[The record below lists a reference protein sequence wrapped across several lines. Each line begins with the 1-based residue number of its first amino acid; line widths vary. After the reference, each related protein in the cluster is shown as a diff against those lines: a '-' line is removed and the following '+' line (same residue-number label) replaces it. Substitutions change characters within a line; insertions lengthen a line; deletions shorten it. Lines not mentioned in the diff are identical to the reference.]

1 VTVPEALAH
10 GIVVVC
16 RRLYQRGLIAG
27 QDGNVSSRLDAEHIV
42 VTPAGLS
49 KVDLAS
55 DDLVVVTADGE
66 RVAGRLHPSSELGM
80 HLRIYRLR
88 PDVQAVVHAHPPT
101 ATGFAVAGESF
112 MADVLPEIIFQLGRV
127 PLVPYATP
135 GTPAVADGLE
145 PFIPTHDAFLMANHG
160 ATTLGPSVMVA
171 HQRMETLE
179 HAARILLAARQ
190 VGRVNELTPAD
201 VRALWEARER
211 ARATAANAQARVG
224 AEARPPAAA
233 PHDV

>member
-1 VTVPEALAH
+1 VTVPSAIA
-10 GIVVVC
+10 GAIVAVC
-16 RRLYQRGLIAG
+16 RRLYERGLIAG
-27 QDGNVSSRLDAEHIV
+27 QDGNVSARLDGGHIL

-49 KVDLAS
+49 KVDVAS
-55 DDLVVVTADGE
+55 DDLVVVTPDGE
-66 RVAGRLHPSSELGM
+66 RVAGRRRPSSEVGM

-88 PDVQAVVHAHPPT
+88 SDVQAVVHAHPPT
-101 ATGFAVAGESF
+101 ATGFAVAGEAF

-145 PFIPTHDAFLMANHG
+145 AFIPHHDTFLLANHG
-160 ATTLGPSVMVA
+160 ATTVGPSLMIA
-171 HQRMETLE
+171 HQRMESLE

-190 VGRVNELTPAD
+190 LGRVNELTAGQARTLLD
-201 VRALWEARER
+201 ARER
-211 ARATAANAQARVG
+211 ARVGDDSAQALANAEGR
-224 AEARPPAAA
+224 RTAA